1 MQKVATKVLGMKLE
15 FRFFEK
21 SKVSNLRKML
31 TCRQVCSGRTF
42 RVCAYSVPRSF
53 SQTWPMLRKGW
64 FESVVSWTFF
74 TIKKG
79 TKLEPDT
86 AFVGTKRGSQFSLFP
101 FGVTFF
107 LPLGFSPEKGNE
119 RMDAE
124 EIVAPELDLIL
135 IIALKGVAFIYCIY
149 LFIYSVIFFGN
160 VRYISIF
167 VYGIYIILYVYLN
180 LAIYKYIFKAP
191 MHLQHFPFVTNCFSC
206 PRSSGEKWGRSFV
219 REAVHL

>member
-15 FRFFEK
+15 FSFFEK

-64 FESVVSWTFF
+64 FFGRVVSWTFF
-74 TIKKG
+74 TIKKGG

-101 FGVTFF
+101 FGVRFF
-107 LPLGFSPEKGNE
+107 CHSVCFSPEKGNE

-149 LFIYSVIFFGN
+149 LFIYSFIFFGN

-167 VYGIYIILYVYLN
+167 VYCIYNIIC
-180 LAIYKYIFKAP
+180 ISK
-191 MHLQHFPFVTNCFSC
+191 FSNI
-206 PRSSGEKWGRSFV
+206 
-219 REAVHL
+219 